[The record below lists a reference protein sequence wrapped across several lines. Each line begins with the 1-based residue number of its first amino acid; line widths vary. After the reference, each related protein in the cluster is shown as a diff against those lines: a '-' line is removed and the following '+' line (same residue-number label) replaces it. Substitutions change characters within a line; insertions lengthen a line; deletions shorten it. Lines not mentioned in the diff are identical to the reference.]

1 MSISSIVYGINDVA
15 DISSSTPQFT
25 ADKARVGWN
34 YQASG
39 ATDNIALK
47 IFSED
52 GLTNTNNLFNVTVRG
67 AVGNTT
73 YANIPYLSIKTKP
86 KGDGSDFD
94 PSFHSQQ
101 IFKIDDN
108 NFVSSDEL
116 VYFYYNNLVPQLD
129 PFKKAEYKLVTT
141 NGTLDPTNPILT
153 VELISDNSSTT
164 SFYLQNTEVISKNHQ
179 HKFNRIIEYRNKD
192 RLESDVVGDID
203 SINTN
208 TASILANQ
216 TNGTQKTQITN
227 TVNNK
232 LEDISSSLEYNNASV
247 SRAVCVGLRARTN
260 ITDAT
265 SGVMVLANSQGALQ
279 VEENTQYEDEN
290 IGNADNLKIYANST
304 DSIDMN
310 NHTHLVIS
318 VSCAGMTGSLGKLQ
332 NIKMYYSIDDSTY
345 ILGEVIDLNE
355 VPNVAGTYTGFI
367 RLERTGFRY
376 VKLFAVGISGIL
388 PASTYTIKYS
398 RS

>member
-1 MSISSIVYGINDVA
+1 MSISSIVYGINDVS

-39 ATDNIALK
+39 ATDNISLK

-73 YANIPYLSIKTKP
+73 YANIPYLVIKTKP
-86 KGDGSDFD
+86 KGDGTDFD
-94 PSFHSQQ
+94 PSYHSEQ

-108 NFVSSDEL
+108 NFVSPDEL

-129 PFKKAEYKLVTT
+129 EFKKAEYKLVTT

-153 VELISDNSSTT
+153 VELKSDNSSTT

-192 RLESDVVGDID
+192 RLESDLVADID

-216 TNGTQKTQITN
+216 TNGTQEVKCMGVDSTATQQQVRTTTN
-227 TVNNK
+227 GSVVVAGTVDALMK
-232 LEDISSSLEYNNASV
+232 GFFGGSS
-247 SRAVCVGLRARTN
+247 TN
-260 ITDAT
+260 IQVN
-265 SGVMVLANSQGALQ
+265 SGGILL
-279 VEENTQYEDEN
+279 VEENTTYEDET
-290 IGNADNLKIYANST
+290 IGNADNLKVYANST
-304 DSIDMN
+304 DAIDMDTF
-310 NHTHLVIS
+310 THLVIS

-332 NIKMYYSIDDSTY
+332 NIKMYYSIDNSTY

-388 PASTYTIKYS
+388 PTSTYTIKYS

>member
-101 IFKIDDN
+101 ILKIDDN

-141 NGTLDPTNPILT
+141 NGTLDPLNPILT

-179 HKFNRIIEYRNKD
+179 HKFNRVIEYRNKD
-192 RLESDVVGDID
+192 RLESDIVADID

-216 TNGTQKTQITN
+216 TNGDQKNKCMGIDGTAQQRQLLLESNGSLIIGGGAVKTGVDSIGN
-227 TVNNK
+227 TTH
-232 LEDISSSLEYNNASV
+232 LLTE
-247 SRAVCVGLRARTN
+247 
-260 ITDAT
+260 TDGT
-265 SGVMVLANSQGALQ
+265 LLIQ
-279 VEENTQYEDEN
+279 ENTSYEDET
-290 IGNADNLKIYANST
+290 IGNADNLKVYASST
-304 DSIDMN
+304 DLIDMN

-332 NIKMYYSIDDSTY
+332 NIKMYYSIDNSTY

-367 RLERTGFRY
+367 
-376 VKLFAVGISGIL
+376 K
-388 PASTYTIKYS
+388 TYK
-398 RS
+398 RR

>member
-86 KGDGSDFD
+86 KGDGTDFD

-101 IFKIDDN
+101 ILKIDDN
-108 NFVSSDEL
+108 NFVSPDEL

-129 PFKKAEYKLVTT
+129 EFKKAEYKLVTT
-141 NGTLDPTNPILT
+141 NGTLDPLNPILT

-232 LEDISSSLEYNNASV
+232 LEDISSSLEYNNA
-247 SRAVCVGLRARTN
+247 N
-260 ITDAT
+260 
-265 SGVMVLANSQGALQ
+265 
-279 VEENTQYEDEN
+279 
-290 IGNADNLKIYANST
+290 
-304 DSIDMN
+304 
-310 NHTHLVIS
+310 VIS
-318 VSCAGMTGSLGKLQ
+318 CC
-332 NIKMYYSIDDSTY
+332 IHRRSIST
-345 ILGEVIDLNE
+345 
-355 VPNVAGTYTGFI
+355 
-367 RLERTGFRY
+367 
-376 VKLFAVGISGIL
+376 S
-388 PASTYTIKYS
+388 
-398 RS
+398 